1 MKYDLGLNDKLNF
14 DKVDLTPA
22 DIVVEEIAKEL
33 KSETRGLVECNVKPY
48 AGEIYSRIVTK
59 PSSMASGMAMLTSA
73 LDTRGHEEIF
83 DVQDSL
89 GELINKENKYEVY
102 LSTPKYKNYKFR
114 LMFLKYDSTIYP
126 VTIVLEQEILTQLQ
140 NAHNSYIYK
149 IGSREEFEKFIISV
163 IKTEKVTN
171 ILQQLVSLAGS
182 GIPEIYATEEG
193 SSSKQLR

>member
-1 MKYDLGLNDKLNF
+1 
-14 DKVDLTPA
+14 
-22 DIVVEEIAKEL
+22 
-33 KSETRGLVECNVKPY
+33 
-48 AGEIYSRIVTK
+48 
-59 PSSMASGMAMLTSA
+59 MLTSA

-83 DVQDSL
+83 DVQNSL

-126 VTIVLEQEILTQLQ
+126 VTIVLEQEISTQLQ

>member
-33 KSETRGLVECNVKPY
+33 KSETRGLVDCNVKPY

-59 PSSMASGMAMLTSA
+59 PSSMASSMAMLTSA

-83 DVQDSL
+83 DVQNSL

-126 VTIVLEQEILTQLQ
+126 VTIVLEQEISTQLQ

-149 IGSREEFEKFIISV
+149 IGSREEFEKFI
-163 IKTEKVTN
+163 
-171 ILQQLVSLAGS
+171 LLVHQCFDIFFRCGDRCNT
-182 GIPEIYATEEG
+182 IIFY
-193 SSSKQLR
+193 QIV

>member
-33 KSETRGLVECNVKPY
+33 KSETRGLVDCNVKPY

-59 PSSMASGMAMLTSA
+59 PSSMAMLTSA
-73 LDTRGHEEIF
+73 LDTHGHEEIF
-83 DVQDSL
+83 DVQNSL

-126 VTIVLEQEILTQLQ
+126 VTIVLEQEISTQLQ

-182 GIPEIYATEEG
+182 GIPEIYATEED

>member
-33 KSETRGLVECNVKPY
+33 KSETRGLVDCNVKPY

-59 PSSMASGMAMLTSA
+59 PSSMASSMAMLTSA

-83 DVQDSL
+83 DVQNSL

-126 VTIVLEQEILTQLQ
+126 VTIVLEQEISTQLQ

-182 GIPEIYATEEG
+182 WIPEIYATEED

>member
-33 KSETRGLVECNVKPY
+33 KSETRGLVDCNVKPY

-59 PSSMASGMAMLTSA
+59 PSSMASSVAMLTSA

-126 VTIVLEQEILTQLQ
+126 VTIVLEQEISTQLQ

-182 GIPEIYATEEG
+182 GIPEIYAAEEG
-193 SSSKQLR
+193 SSSKQIR

>member
-33 KSETRGLVECNVKPY
+33 KSETRGLVDCNVKPY

-59 PSSMASGMAMLTSA
+59 PSSMASSMAMLTSA

-83 DVQDSL
+83 DVQNSL

-114 LMFLKYDSTIYP
+114 LMFLIYDSTIYP
-126 VTIVLEQEILTQLQ
+126 VTIVLEQEISTQLQ

>member
-126 VTIVLEQEILTQLQ
+126 VTIVLEQEISTQLQ

-193 SSSKQLR
+193 SSSKQIR

>member
-59 PSSMASGMAMLTSA
+59 PSSMASSMAMLTSA

-83 DVQDSL
+83 DVQNSL

-126 VTIVLEQEILTQLQ
+126 VTIVLEQEISTQLQ

-182 GIPEIYATEEG
+182 GIPEIYATEED

>member
-33 KSETRGLVECNVKPY
+33 KSETRGLVDCNVKPY

-59 PSSMASGMAMLTSA
+59 PSSMASSMAMLTSA
-73 LDTRGHEEIF
+73 LDTHGHEEIF

-126 VTIVLEQEILTQLQ
+126 VTIVLEQEISTQLQ

>member
-33 KSETRGLVECNVKPY
+33 KSETRGLVDCNVKPY

-59 PSSMASGMAMLTSA
+59 PSSMAMLTSA

-83 DVQDSL
+83 DVQNSL

-126 VTIVLEQEILTQLQ
+126 VTIVLEQEISTQLQ

>member
-33 KSETRGLVECNVKPY
+33 KSETRGLVDCNVKPY

-59 PSSMASGMAMLTSA
+59 PSSMASSMAMLTSA

-83 DVQDSL
+83 DVQNSL

-126 VTIVLEQEILTQLQ
+126 VTIVLEQEISTQLQ

-193 SSSKQLR
+193 SSSKQLL

>member
-59 PSSMASGMAMLTSA
+59 PSSMASSMAMLTSA

-83 DVQDSL
+83 DVQNSL

-126 VTIVLEQEILTQLQ
+126 VTIVLEQEISTQLQ

-149 IGSREEFEKFIISV
+149 MGSREEFEKFIISV

-182 GIPEIYATEEG
+182 GIPEIYATEED

>member
-126 VTIVLEQEILTQLQ
+126 VTIVLEQEISTQLQ

>member
-33 KSETRGLVECNVKPY
+33 KSETRGLVDCNVEPY

-59 PSSMASGMAMLTSA
+59 PSSMASSMAMLTSA

-83 DVQDSL
+83 DVQNSL

-126 VTIVLEQEILTQLQ
+126 VTIVLEQEISTQLQ

>member
-33 KSETRGLVECNVKPY
+33 KSETRGLVDCNVKPY

-59 PSSMASGMAMLTSA
+59 PSSMASSVAMLTSA

-126 VTIVLEQEILTQLQ
+126 VTIVLEQEISTQLQ

-182 GIPEIYATEEG
+182 GIPEMYATEEG
-193 SSSKQLR
+193 SSSKQIR

>member
-126 VTIVLEQEILTQLQ
+126 VTIVLEQEISTQLQ

-182 GIPEIYATEEG
+182 GIPEIYATKEG
-193 SSSKQLR
+193 SSSKQIR

>member
-33 KSETRGLVECNVKPY
+33 KSETRGLVDCNVKPY

-59 PSSMASGMAMLTSA
+59 PSSMASSMTMLTSA

-126 VTIVLEQEILTQLQ
+126 VTIVLEQEISTQLQ

>member
-33 KSETRGLVECNVKPY
+33 KSETRGLVDCNVKPY

-59 PSSMASGMAMLTSA
+59 PSSMASSMAMLTSA

-83 DVQDSL
+83 DVQNSL

-126 VTIVLEQEILTQLQ
+126 VTIVLEQEISTQLQ

-182 GIPEIYATEEG
+182 GIQIGRASCRE
-193 SSSKQLR
+193 RV

>member
-33 KSETRGLVECNVKPY
+33 KSETRGLVDCNVKPY

-59 PSSMASGMAMLTSA
+59 PSSMAMLTSA

-83 DVQDSL
+83 DVQNSL

-126 VTIVLEQEILTQLQ
+126 VTIVLEQEISTQLQ

-193 SSSKQLR
+193 SSSKQLQ

>member
-33 KSETRGLVECNVKPY
+33 KSETRGLVDCNVKPY

-59 PSSMASGMAMLTSA
+59 PSSMASSMAMLTSA

-83 DVQDSL
+83 DVQNSL

-126 VTIVLEQEILTQLQ
+126 VTIVLEQEISTQLQ

-193 SSSKQLR
+193 SSSKQIR

>member
-33 KSETRGLVECNVKPY
+33 KSETRGLVDCNVKPY

-59 PSSMASGMAMLTSA
+59 PSSMAMLTSA

-83 DVQDSL
+83 DVQNSL

-126 VTIVLEQEILTQLQ
+126 VTIVLEQEISTQLQ

-182 GIPEIYATEEG
+182 GIPEIYATEED

>member
-33 KSETRGLVECNVKPY
+33 KSETRGLVDCNVKPY

-59 PSSMASGMAMLTSA
+59 PSSMASSMAMLTSA

-126 VTIVLEQEILTQLQ
+126 VTIVLEQEISTQLQ

>member
-14 DKVDLTPA
+14 EKVDLTPA

-33 KSETRGLVECNVKPY
+33 KSETRGLVDCNVKPY

-59 PSSMASGMAMLTSA
+59 PSSMASSMAMLTSA

-83 DVQDSL
+83 DVQNSL

-126 VTIVLEQEILTQLQ
+126 VTIVLEQEISTQLQ

-182 GIPEIYATEEG
+182 GIPEIYATEED

>member
-22 DIVVEEIAKEL
+22 DIVVEEVAKEL
-33 KSETRGLVECNVKPY
+33 KSETRGLVDCNVKPY

-59 PSSMASGMAMLTSA
+59 PSSMASSMAMLTSA

-83 DVQDSL
+83 DVQNSL

-126 VTIVLEQEILTQLQ
+126 VTIVLEQEISTQLQ

>member
-33 KSETRGLVECNVKPY
+33 KSETRGLVDCNVKPY

-59 PSSMASGMAMLTSA
+59 PSSMASSMAMLTSA

-83 DVQDSL
+83 DVQNSL

-126 VTIVLEQEILTQLQ
+126 VTIVLEQEISTQLQ

-182 GIPEIYATEEG
+182 GMPEMYATEEG

>member
-33 KSETRGLVECNVKPY
+33 KSETRGLVDCNVKPY

-59 PSSMASGMAMLTSA
+59 PSSMASSMTMLTSA

-126 VTIVLEQEILTQLQ
+126 VTIVLEQEISTQLQ

-193 SSSKQLR
+193 SSSKQIR

>member
-33 KSETRGLVECNVKPY
+33 KSETRGLVDCNVKPY

-59 PSSMASGMAMLTSA
+59 PSSMASSMAMLTSA

-83 DVQDSL
+83 DVQNSL

-126 VTIVLEQEILTQLQ
+126 VTIVLEQEISTQLQ

>member
-33 KSETRGLVECNVKPY
+33 KSETRGLVDCNVKPY

-59 PSSMASGMAMLTSA
+59 PSSMASSMAMLTSA

-83 DVQDSL
+83 DVQNSL

-114 LMFLKYDSTIYP
+114 FMFLKYDSTIYP
-126 VTIVLEQEILTQLQ
+126 VTIVLEQEISTQLQ

>member
-33 KSETRGLVECNVKPY
+33 KSETRGLVDCNVKPY

-59 PSSMASGMAMLTSA
+59 PSSMASSMAMLTSA

-83 DVQDSL
+83 DVQNSL
-89 GELINKENKYEVY
+89 GELINKE
-102 LSTPKYKNYKFR
+102 NYKFR

-126 VTIVLEQEILTQLQ
+126 VTIVLEQEISTQLQ

>member
-33 KSETRGLVECNVKPY
+33 KSETRGLVDCNVKPY

-59 PSSMASGMAMLTSA
+59 PSSMASSMAMLTSA

-83 DVQDSL
+83 DVQNSL
-89 GELINKENKYEVY
+89 GELINKENNYEVY

-126 VTIVLEQEILTQLQ
+126 VTIVLEQEISTQLQ

-182 GIPEIYATEEG
+182 GIPEIYATEED

>member
-33 KSETRGLVECNVKPY
+33 KSETRGLVDCNVKPY
-48 AGEIYSRIVTK
+48 AGENYSRIVTK
-59 PSSMASGMAMLTSA
+59 PSSMASSMAMLTSA

-83 DVQDSL
+83 DVQNSL

-126 VTIVLEQEILTQLQ
+126 VTIVLEQEISTHLQ

-149 IGSREEFEKFIISV
+149 IGSRE
-163 IKTEKVTN
+163 
-171 ILQQLVSLAGS
+171 
-182 GIPEIYATEEG
+182 
-193 SSSKQLR
+193 

>member
-33 KSETRGLVECNVKPY
+33 KSETRGLVDCNVKPY

-59 PSSMASGMAMLTSA
+59 PSSMASSMAMLTSA

-83 DVQDSL
+83 DVQNSL

-126 VTIVLEQEILTQLQ
+126 VTIVLEQEISTQLQ

-182 GIPEIYATEEG
+182 GIPEIYATEED